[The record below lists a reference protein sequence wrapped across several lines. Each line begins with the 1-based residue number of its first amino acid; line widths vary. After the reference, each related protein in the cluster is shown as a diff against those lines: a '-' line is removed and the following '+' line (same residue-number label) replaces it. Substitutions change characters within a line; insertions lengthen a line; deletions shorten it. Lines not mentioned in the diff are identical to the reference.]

1 MVISKL
7 LAINNRNRIKR
18 WRKKMVIKEK
28 IKKNKSFLINIYIE
42 DGNKNTKNKKIF
54 TLVDKLNRIRMKVFE
69 KKKKRKL
76 ISTA

>member
-1 MVISKL
+1 
-7 LAINNRNRIKR
+7 
-18 WRKKMVIKEK
+18 MVIKEK

-69 KKKKRKL
+69 KKRKL